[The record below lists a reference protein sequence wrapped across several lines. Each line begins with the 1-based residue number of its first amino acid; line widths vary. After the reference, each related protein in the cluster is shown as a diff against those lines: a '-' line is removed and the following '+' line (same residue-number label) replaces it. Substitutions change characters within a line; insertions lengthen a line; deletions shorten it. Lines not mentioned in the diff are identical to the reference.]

1 MQEHEIHYAVDRLN
15 TAYARCID
23 ADRLE
28 EWPEFFAEQCLY
40 QIISA
45 DSHERGLPLG
55 LIYADS
61 KAMLRDRVTALRQ
74 ANIYEPQRYRHLV
87 SSLAVLDADD
97 LTAVRAE
104 AHYLVVRTMQ
114 AGDSEIFSVGS
125 YVDVVDLSG
134 AKPLFRERRVII
146 DNERIDTLLAI
157 PI

>member
-1 MQEHEIHYAVDRLN
+1 MHAREIHFMVEQLN

-23 ADRLE
+23 SDRLE
-28 EWPEFFAEQCLY
+28 EWPDFFAGQCLY

-45 DSHERGLPLG
+45 DNHERGLPLG
-55 LIYADS
+55 LIFADS

-87 SSLAVLDADD
+87 SSIAILAADD
-97 LTAVRAE
+97 LTAIRAE

-114 AGDSEIFSVGS
+114 AGDSEIFSTGRYS
-125 YVDVVDLSG
+125 DVIDLTG
-134 AKPLFRERRVII
+134 ERPVFRERLVVI